1 MLALSRPLHE
11 KVCGAIDGGLG
22 EEAHEAN
29 ALAAQDP
36 QDGRVDILSQMRRLR
51 TVSPWMLDRAQF
63 IALGVGDILDSLLE
77 FEVDVVSG
85 VVKLANKTL
94 HLL

>member
-11 KVCGAIDGGLG
+11 KICGAIDGGLG

-51 TVSPWMLDRAQF
+51 TVSPWIFDRAQQ
-63 IALGVGDILDSLLE
+63 IALGIGDVLDPLLG
-77 FEVDVVSG
+77 FEVDIVGG
-85 VVKLANKTL
+85 VVKLTNKML